1 MDIFK
6 RKGQDAQTDPQSS
19 DVDSYID
26 PSVFVEDSDP
36 SVAEPATE
44 SKPSSRLDKF
54 LRVDYEWYGF
64 SDGYADPSADFME
77 KKLKAIRSDFRLELD
92 RSLDE
97 MRSRVSDA
105 RLHQIRISGMPGRME
120 EEIKEK
126 VRQLESA
133 IQELQRQKELSVDDE
148 GMVSSA
154 ISRYTIGFT
163 KGVNRY
169 QQEKFLAGDTGMF

>member
-1 MDIFK
+1 MNIFK
-6 RKGQDAQTDPQSS
+6 SKKSVDTAEQQT
-19 DVDSYID
+19 VEEGIHID
-26 PSVFVEDSDP
+26 PNVFMDSGDP

-44 SKPSSRLDKF
+44 SKPSSRIDKF

-97 MRSRVSDA
+97 MRTRVSDA

-133 IQELQRQKELSVDDE
+133 IQELQTQKELSVDDE